1 MKKPILLFT
10 IAAMLSAFTPPS
22 GVSEKTRIHSS
33 KKLGLEIIRAAANHS
48 EAEFLA
54 LLPTISDFHGIM
66 NANAGVY
73 RQNIA
78 EAQKEFSSV
87 YASRVVP
94 QAKKAFSD
102 LLRQAEE
109 RKIDWRT
116 IEVTGIDTGNE
127 PDATLSFVTVTVH
140 FLSKDKPYE
149 MVIDKSLVWNGQ
161 WKVSQYIRLVEG

>member
-1 MKKPILLFT
+1 
-10 IAAMLSAFTPPS
+10 
-22 GVSEKTRIHSS
+22 
-33 KKLGLEIIRAAANHS
+33 
-48 EAEFLA
+48 
-54 LLPTISDFHGIM
+54 M

-87 YASRVVP
+87 YASQVVP
-94 QAKKAFSD
+94 QAKKAFSE

-140 FLSKDKPYE
+140 FLSKDKPYA